1 MTGART
7 GNPARIVSPDND
19 NKKARGRIVDNQENL
34 AVIAQPVIAEP
45 TMLALPIVE
54 PKGFT
59 IEDILWS
66 IGIWSVL
73 LTMSPVVVFYMLMVA

>member
-1 MTGART
+1 M
-7 GNPARIVSPDND
+7 
-19 NKKARGRIVDNQENL
+19 DNQDNL
-34 AVIAQPVIAEP
+34 AVIAQPVIAKSA
-45 TMLALPIVE
+45 MIALPIVE
-54 PKGFT
+54 QKGFT

>member
-1 MTGART
+1 M
-7 GNPARIVSPDND
+7 
-19 NKKARGRIVDNQENL
+19 DNQDNL
-34 AVIAQPVIAEP
+34 AVIAQPVIAKP
-45 TMLALPIVE
+45 AMIALPIVE
-54 PKGFT
+54 QQGFT